1 MKNNL
6 DDETLIKLSY
16 VNISSYRV
24 NVVKTLKDDVKT
36 PTKIAKDSGIRT
48 NHISKVLK
56 ELKDSGV
63 AECIN
68 EEVRKGRLY
77 RLTDVGDEIVE
88 YLSSNEKFV

>member
-24 NVVKTLKDDVKT
+24 KVVKSLQDDVKT
-36 PTKIAKDSGIRT
+36 PTKIAEDSGIKT

-56 ELKDSGV
+56 ELKESGV

-77 RLTDVGDEIVE
+77 RLTDLGDEIVE
-88 YLSSNEKFV
+88 NLSTNEKSV